1 MKKIIVSLMSFATST
16 TVFAQDSIAKI
27 PPPPPPPLMSEIDHP
42 GNNISYVDTLMPLFA
57 ITLVIVLVI
66 QVTRYILD
74 HKLKN
79 KIIDRNISEQLATS
93 ILDKS
98 ATDKK
103 NDSIKWA
110 FLLLGLGLG
119 LTITYHTMPLHIHSM
134 AIISFCIGLSF
145 LAYYF
150 FLKHSKK

>member
-1 MKKIIVSLMSFATST
+1 MKKIIVSFISFASLT
-16 TVFAQDSIAKI
+16 TVLAQDSAAKI
-27 PPPPPPPLMSEIDHP
+27 PPPSRPTLISEIDHSV
-42 GNNISYVDTLMPLFA
+42 NNGSYIETLMPLLA

-66 QVTRYILD
+66 QVTKYILD

-79 KIIDRNISEQLATS
+79 KIIDRNISEQLANS
-93 ILDKS
+93 ILEKN
-98 ATDKK
+98 AADKK

-119 LTITYHTMPLHIHSM
+119 LTITYHTMPLHIHSL

-145 LAYYF
+145 LAYYL